1 MLLDRSLEAAWQN
14 STGDGSGEN
23 VHFRQCKHTDSE
35 CSRYM
40 NLPICG
46 LSFLIL
52 LLFLDVH
59 NPKTP
64 VWAGLRA
71 IDWLGSLAL
80 LAVTLMT
87 LLGLNI
93 GGESFDWT
101 SPTVL
106 VLITVGVACSVLF
119 FLIEAKAAKYPV
131 MPLGV
136 FKSSSNSATIAIK
149 FFHAFVCASTLHQAR
164 LMCAGVRWPR
174 ILPSFVLSIR
184 QASKTPPV
192 RLTWAAI
199 HLP

>member
-1 MLLDRSLEAAWQN
+1 MQLDPLSEAAWQ
-14 STGDGSGEN
+14 SSIGDGSGED
-23 VHFRQCKHTDSE
+23 VHLPQRKHTDS
-35 CSRYM
+35 CFSRYI

-46 LSFLIL
+46 LSFIIL
-52 LLFLDVH
+52 FLFLDVH

-64 VWAGLRA
+64 VWAGLKA
-71 IDWLGSLAL
+71 VDWLGSLAL

-149 FFHAFVCASTLHQAR
+149 FFHAFVSALSPHEAKLKY
-164 LMCAGVRWPR
+164 AGIRWPR
-174 ILPSFVLSIR
+174 VLPPLVLSIG
-184 QASKTPPV
+184 
-192 RLTWAAI
+192 
-199 HLP
+199 